1 MISFPNRDPLGACLP
16 GCDVHRKGAESGP
29 LSGLTFAA
37 KDIFDV
43 REHVTGCGNPDWART
58 HPPAESDAWAVA
70 KLLDAGA
77 ELTAKTITD
86 ELAYSLNGQ
95 NFHYGTP
102 TNSNAPGRIPGGS
115 SSGSAAAVAGG
126 LVDTALGSDT
136 GGSIRI
142 PASYC
147 GLFGLRPTHGR
158 LPLEGVMPLAPSFDT
173 VGWFA
178 RDAEILRR
186 VGEVFFEEAVNTTTE
201 PGELLVA
208 EDTFALLP
216 SEATHQLHAHI
227 DALEARLGKARP
239 VTVSQPEGFPK
250 LMLTFR
256 TIQAREIQD
265 EHRTWIEATNPTFGP
280 EIGERFTWALS
291 VTEEETAP
299 RRAIRKALT
308 NRLEDLLG
316 ENRLLCLP
324 SAPGI
329 APKLNATA
337 EDLVRHRANVLG
349 LTALSG
355 LSGLPQITL
364 PLARYEGCPLGISLI
379 GPSGSDMM
387 LLAFA
392 ESFTAARETPGAD
405 FQGF

>member
-1 MISFPNRDPLGACLP
+1 MTPPSFC
-16 GCDVHRKGAESGP
+16 
-29 LSGLTFAA
+29 
-37 KDIFDV
+37 
-43 REHVTGCGNPDWART
+43 
-58 HPPAESDAWAVA
+58 
-70 KLLDAGA
+70 
-77 ELTAKTITD
+77 
-86 ELAYSLNGQ
+86 
-95 NFHYGTP
+95 
-102 TNSNAPGRIPGGS
+102 GS

-158 LPLEGVMPLAPSFDT
+158 LPLDGVMPLAPSFDT

-178 RDAEILRR
+178 RDAEVLRQ
-186 VGEVFFEEAVNTTTE
+186 VGEVLFDEKAENAEE
-201 PGELLVA
+201 PGSLLVA

-216 SEATHQLHAHI
+216 NEAAQNLHNHLE
-227 DALEARLGKARP
+227 ALEARLGKAKP
-239 VTVSQPEGFPK
+239 VSVSQPEGFPE

-256 TIQAREIQD
+256 TIQALEIQ
-265 EHRTWIEATNPTFGP
+265 EQHRAWIEATKPTFGP
-280 EIGERFTWALS
+280 EIAERFTWALS

-299 RRAIRKALT
+299 RRGTRANVTK
-308 NRLEDLLG
+308 RLEDLLG
-316 ENRLLCLP
+316 EDRLLCLP

-329 APKLNATA
+329 APRLNATA

-355 LSGLPQITL
+355 LSGLPQISM
-364 PLARYEGCPLGISLI
+364 PLARHEGCPLGLSLI
-379 GPSGSDMM
+379 GPRGSDMV

-392 ESFTAARETPGAD
+392 EHFTKNGETPGAD